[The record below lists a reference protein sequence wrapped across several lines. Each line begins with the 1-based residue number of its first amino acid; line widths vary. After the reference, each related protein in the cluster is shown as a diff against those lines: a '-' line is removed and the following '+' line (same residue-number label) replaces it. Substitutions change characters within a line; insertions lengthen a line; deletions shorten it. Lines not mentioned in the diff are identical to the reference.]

1 MYLNT
6 WKELFIKSCEE
17 KYIAL
22 FKKKKKEGNFTFI
35 SREMITYKK
44 TFVVKNILSL

>member
-17 KYIAL
+17 KYKAL
-22 FKKKKKEGNFTFI
+22 FKKKKEGNFTFI

>member
-22 FKKKKKEGNFTFI
+22 FKKKKRRELYLHL
-35 SREMITYKK
+35 SRNDN
-44 TFVVKNILSL
+44 VQKNVRC

>member
-22 FKKKKKEGNFTFI
+22 FKKKKEGNFTFI

-44 TFVVKNILSL
+44 MFVVKNILSL

>member
-17 KYIAL
+17 KYMAL
-22 FKKKKKEGNFTFI
+22 FKKKKKGTLP
-35 SREMITYKK
+35 S
-44 TFVVKNILSL
+44 SLEK